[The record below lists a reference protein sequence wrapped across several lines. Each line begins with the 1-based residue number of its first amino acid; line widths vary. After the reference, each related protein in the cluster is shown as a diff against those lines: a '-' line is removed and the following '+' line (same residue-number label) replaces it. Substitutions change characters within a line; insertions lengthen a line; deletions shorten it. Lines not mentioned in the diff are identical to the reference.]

1 MVSISEFKSRSL
13 RSFLGRGEYEFA
25 CQFWYC
31 EPSVKNQWGRDRRLN
46 YILLFCSLECF
57 NCWWVGGGRVEQKVF
72 PGSAEI
78 VSFVFLVL
86 FKDGGRRV
94 SPRFHL
100 FVSDV
105 SDVLFL
111 FVSNQGNKD
120 VRWVQDL
127 LRGPRGRKTLLTS
140 SASCGK

>member
-1 MVSISEFKSRSL
+1 M
-13 RSFLGRGEYEFA
+13 
-25 CQFWYC
+25 
-31 EPSVKNQWGRDRRLN
+31 
-46 YILLFCSLECF
+46 
-57 NCWWVGGGRVEQKVF
+57 EQKVF

-94 SPRFHL
+94 SPGFHL

-120 VRWVQDL
+120 VR
-127 LRGPRGRKTLLTS
+127 
-140 SASCGK
+140 